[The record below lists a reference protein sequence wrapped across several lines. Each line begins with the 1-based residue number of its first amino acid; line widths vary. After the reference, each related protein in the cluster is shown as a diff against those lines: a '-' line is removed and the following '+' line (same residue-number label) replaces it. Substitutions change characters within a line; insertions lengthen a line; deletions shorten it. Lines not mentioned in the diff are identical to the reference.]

1 VLDPIFVAVTLAGYG
16 GLVWIALAP
25 PLAYWAKVP
34 ILRTTMIT
42 AGCVWTS
49 DLLATALKTAV
60 DRPRPFEV
68 IAEPDPLITGTV
80 ASSFPSGHA
89 ATSAAGAVI
98 LSVLVGRGVWRWLA
112 PLALLIGFS
121 RVYVG
126 VHYPADV
133 LAGALL
139 GAAVALGFLRL
150 LRLTSTDPRRS
161 AAARPP
167 G

>member
-1 VLDPIFVAVTLAGYG
+1 MFVAATIVGYG

-25 PLAYWAKVP
+25 PLAHWARLPV
-34 ILRTTMIT
+34 LRTTIVT

-49 DLLATALKTAV
+49 DLLANMLKTAV
-60 DRPRPFEV
+60 GRPRPFEV
-68 IAEPDPLITGTV
+68 IAHPEPLITGTV

-98 LSVLVGRGVWRWLA
+98 LSVLVGRRIWPWLLG
-112 PLALLIGFS
+112 LALLIGFS

-126 VHYPADV
+126 VHYPGDV
-133 LAGALL
+133 LGGAAI
-139 GAAVALGFLRL
+139 GAAVSLAFVRL
-150 LRLTSTDPRRS
+150 LRLTSTDPRQS
-161 AAARPP
+161 APAPPP

>member
-1 VLDPIFVAVTLAGYG
+1 MLDPIFVAVTLAGYG

-60 DRPRPFEV
+60 DRPRPFEA

>member
-1 VLDPIFVAVTLAGYG
+1 MFVVVTVGGYG
-16 GLVWIALAP
+16 GLVWIALAG
-25 PLAYWAKVP
+25 PLAYWAKLP
-34 ILRTTMIT
+34 ILRTVMVT

-49 DLLATALKTAV
+49 DLLATALKTLF
-60 DRPRPFEV
+60 DRPRPFTV

-80 ASSFPSGHA
+80 GASFPSGHA
-89 ATSAAGAVI
+89 ATSAAGALI
-98 LSVLVGRGVWRWLA
+98 LSVLVGRGVWRWLV

-126 VHYPADV
+126 VHYPGDV

-139 GAAVALGFLRL
+139 GAAVSLGFLRL
-150 LRLTSTDPRRS
+150 LRLTSTDPRQP
-161 AAARPP
+161 AAAPPP

>member
-1 VLDPIFVAVTLAGYG
+1 VAVTVAGYG

-25 PLAYWAKVP
+25 PLALWAKIP
-34 ILRTTMIT
+34 WFRTTMVT

-49 DLLATALKTAV
+49 DLLATGLKAAV
-60 DRPRPFEV
+60 DRPRPFQV
-68 IAEPDPLITGTV
+68 IAEPEPLITNTV

-98 LSVLVGRGVWRWLA
+98 LSALVGRGVWRWLTL
-112 PLALLIGFS
+112 LAVLIGFS

-126 VHYPADV
+126 VHYPGDV